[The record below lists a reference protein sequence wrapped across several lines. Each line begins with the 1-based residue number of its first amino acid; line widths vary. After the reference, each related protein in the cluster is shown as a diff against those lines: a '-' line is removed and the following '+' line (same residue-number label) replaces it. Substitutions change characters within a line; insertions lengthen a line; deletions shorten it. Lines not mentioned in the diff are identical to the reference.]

1 MADLGLRPAPTVA
14 GPGTN
19 GARPLRRRRAL
30 PGGRAVVGGFL
41 VALAAVGIFA
51 GYTTATADT
60 REPWLV
66 ARQDLPLGH
75 RITRADLATLPI
87 DLPGLLRS
95 RSYRDA
101 GQLVGSVVIGPVA
114 KGELIQSSDVLAGT
128 GAAGPERQISF
139 PVESARAVD
148 GRLRK
153 GEFVDVLATYGTGA
167 EGYTVVVVRS
177 ARVADRHESRSS
189 LADSG
194 DEVVTLAVPTTGD
207 TLAVAHAVDA
217 GTVTLVRAS
226 APAPAETTPAG
237 GVAPPPTYTAPPPA
251 AGAG

>member
-1 MADLGLRPAPTVA
+1 MADLGLRPSPTVA
-14 GPGTN
+14 GAGTN

-51 GYTTATADT
+51 GYTTATADA

-87 DLPGLLRS
+87 DLPGPLRA
-95 RSYRDA
+95 RSYRDV
-101 GQLVGSVVIGPVA
+101 GQLVGAVVIGPVA
-114 KGELIQSSDVLAGT
+114 QGELIQSSDVLAG
-128 GAAGPERQISF
+128 AGSDRQISF
-139 PVESARAVD
+139 PVASARAVD

-189 LADSG
+189 LAGSG
-194 DEVVTLAVPTTGD
+194 DEVVTLAVPTAGD

-217 GTVTLVRAS
+217 GTVTLVRAA
-226 APAPAETTPAG
+226 APAPTETAPAG
-237 GVAPPPTYTAPPPA
+237 ASATPPTYTAPAPPA
-251 AGAG
+251 PGAG